1 MTLADKGLVNG
12 LVDAQKGLV
21 SRRIYA
27 DEAIYQQ
34 ELERIF
40 ARCWLFL
47 CHESQIPNPGDFFT
61 TYMGEDPVLVVR
73 DRSGKVN
80 AFLNVCAHRGNRL
93 CRADSG
99 NAATFTCAY
108 HGWGY
113 GNDGQLVAVPNLKDA
128 YHQDSGS
135 QKLELS
141 KWGLT
146 PVAQLDS
153 YNGLFFAT
161 FDPVA
166 PTLREYLGEMT
177 WYLDAFF
184 ARREGGIEVIGGVH
198 KSVVPCNW
206 KFPAENFAGDSYH
219 VAWSHQSA
227 LRTGTTS
234 ESRSRQQRGA
244 GLQGQ
249 IISPGNGHCLISRG
263 AGEFSEAAV
272 PEIKG
277 YEDGARA
284 EAKQRL
290 GERWELANPIVGTVF
305 PNFGMIRTIAQQF
318 RVLHPKAPGQIEIW
332 AFSYV
337 DRDAPA
343 EIKEALRLAS
353 IRAHSPAGTFEQD
366 DMDNWQECTSTSR
379 GYMSRKID
387 VNIQMG
393 LGHEHFDQALGGW
406 ASDYA
411 MSESN
416 HRRFYHRWDE
426 LMSLD
431 HGSS

>member
-1 MTLADKGLVNG
+1 MTHNG
-12 LVDAQKGLV
+12 LVDTQKGLV
-21 SRRIYA
+21 SRRIFVE
-27 DEAIYQQ
+27 DEIYQQ

-73 DRSGKVN
+73 DTGGKVN
-80 AFLNVCAHRGNRL
+80 AFLNVCPHRGNRL
-93 CRADSG
+93 CRADAG
-99 NAATFTCAY
+99 NAARFTCSY
-108 HGWGY
+108 HGWGF
-113 GNDGQLVAVPNLKDA
+113 GNDGRLATVPNLHDA
-128 YHQDSGS
+128 YYQDSGS
-135 QKLELS
+135 QDSGSQGLDRG

-161 FDPVA
+161 FDPDA
-166 PTLREYLGEMT
+166 PSLLNYLGEMT

-184 ARREGGIEVIGGVH
+184 GRREGGVEIIGGVH

-219 VAWSHQSA
+219 VAWSHLSA

-234 ESRSRQQRGA
+234 ESRNRQQRGS

-263 AGEFSEAAV
+263 TGEFSAAAV
-272 PEIKG
+272 PQIKG
-277 YEDGARA
+277 YEEKVRN

-290 GERWELANPIVGTVF
+290 GHRWNLANPIVGTVF
-305 PNFGMIRTIAQQF
+305 PNFGMIRTIAQQI
-318 RVLHPKAPGQIEIW
+318 RVLHPRGPGQIEIW

-353 IRAHSPAGTFEQD
+353 MRAHSPAGTFEQD
-366 DMDNWQECTSTSR
+366 DMDNWQECTSTGR
-379 GYMSRKID
+379 GYLSRRMD
-387 VNIQMG
+387 LNNQMG
-393 LGHEHFDQALGGW
+393 LGHDHFDQELGGW

-411 MSESN
+411 MSENN

-431 HGSS
+431 YSPS